1 MWVPKF
7 MLKRDVVSRER
18 VRSLCLT
25 VIGVW
30 CKKPNRIGCLVL
42 QKLTRLEEERVGD
55 GRIRGHKR

>member
-1 MWVPKF
+1 M
-7 MLKRDVVSRER
+7 SRER